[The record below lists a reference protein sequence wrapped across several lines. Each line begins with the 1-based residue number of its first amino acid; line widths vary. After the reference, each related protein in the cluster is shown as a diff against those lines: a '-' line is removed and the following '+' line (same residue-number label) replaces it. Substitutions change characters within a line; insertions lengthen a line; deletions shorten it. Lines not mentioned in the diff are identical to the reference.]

1 MAETITVHE
10 LMAHCKAAIGRG
22 LGNKKIL
29 ISSDD
34 EGNEYHEL
42 FFAFTK
48 IGNGEHEMMPDE
60 YQLHGVSLE
69 DAQSEYII
77 LG

>member
-1 MAETITVHE
+1 MAHTITVHE
-10 LMAHCKAAIGRG
+10 LMAHCKHEISK
-22 LGNKKIL
+22 GNGSRKIL

-42 FFAFTK
+42 FFSFIA
-48 IGNGEHEMMPDE
+48 IGGKDGITPDE

-69 DAQSEYII
+69 KAKEEYII